1 MMEKPNISFFA
12 MCFIL
17 LFAAI
22 GLILAV
28 FDLHRLAFVFELMLL
43 LTFIF
48 LLAFAM
54 FMAYHNKKFGWTL
67 IGATLAALL
76 ADTFFIV
83 ILTGSFE
90 TAHATTIFF
99 SFIGLVVALLNFRG
113 AAQES
118 EAAEAEGYEKAKEYY
133 PYIDKME
140 PGHEAA
146 ESKEELKQEIKSE
159 LKTELEKSKDGIKES
174 KLAAAKKIKPQF
186 VGSAETKMFHSSKC
200 GWSRLMKRKNKIYFN
215 SRRKA
220 ESAGF
225 KAHECV

>member
-1 MMEKPNISFFA
+1 MEKPSIMFFA

-28 FDLHRLAFVFELMLL
+28 FDLHGLAFVFELVLL
-43 LTFIF
+43 LVFISI
-48 LLAFAM
+48 LAFAM
-54 FMAYHNKKFGWTL
+54 LMVYHGKKFGWTVL
-67 IGATLAALL
+67 GAALAALL

-83 ILTGSFE
+83 LLTGLFE
-90 TAHATTIFF
+90 AAHATSIFF
-99 SFIGLVVALLNFRG
+99 SVIGLAVALLNFRET
-113 AAQES
+113 AQKS
-118 EAAEAEGYEKAKEYY
+118 EGDEGEGYEKAKEYY

-140 PGHEAA
+140 PEHSVA
-146 ESKEELKQEIKSE
+146 ESKEGLKQEIKSE
-159 LKTELEKSKDGIKES
+159 LKAEIEKSKGIIRKS
-174 KLAAAKKIKPQF
+174 KSAPAKQPKPQF
-186 VGSAETKMFHSSKC
+186 VGSAETKMFHTSKC

-225 KAHECV
+225 KAHDCV